1 MLPLLLNLSSAA
13 MVLRRPIRFDWT
25 KYTEDCIEELMNNPD
40 AAPTDKLLCQHVKL
54 QRICEEVGQ
63 QFRMHDPSAVVSL
76 DDAQVAYNVRHF
88 ENELKR
94 WKEDIPADCRTP
106 ELMFF
111 EHVCSLYAHEIVLH
125 LNHNVDDF
133 KMPFNEESLKNV
145 NAGFGKLTQNQ
156 MNSLQACVKAAH
168 GILESMLNFDGKT
181 ITSLPMLLYFV
192 RCVYA
197 VVILIKMHVAV
208 CIPNSELGKLFQ
220 AEDLRVE
227 HYLNGL
233 IDHITTV
240 ARQRSIRPS
249 KIIRILKVLRDW
261 FEEKHKKGV
270 TAQLSGE
277 APAQSDSH
285 DSKQSHSEGQSGLQ
299 MLSQVATGQQA
310 QNGEVPQDWNFDR
323 SQGLPYSHRYN
334 PNGPNNAGYAQQQE
348 DTTFGVPNYGSGGGG
363 FGNNMQDPNLGEDYG
378 WGGLGVQQAMD
389 IALGDMNGLQG
400 GGIDNW
406 LLGGDSMMPFVPYD
420 TNATQASAMNS
431 GRF

>member
-1 MLPLLLNLSSAA
+1 

-25 KYTEDCIEELMNNPD
+25 KYTEDVIEDFMTNPD
-40 AAPTDKLLCQHVKL
+40 VAPTDRLLCQHVKL

-63 QFRMHDPSAVVSL
+63 QFRMHDPSATVSL

-106 ELMFF
+106 GLLFF

-125 LNHNVDDF
+125 INHNVDDF

-168 GILESMLNFDGKT
+168 GILEAMLDFDGKT
-181 ITSLPMLLYFV
+181 ITALPMLLYFV

-220 AEDLRVE
+220 AEDLKVE
-227 HYLNGL
+227 FYLNGL

-240 ARQRSIRPS
+240 ARQRAIRPN
-249 KIIRILKVLRDW
+249 KVIRILKVLRDW
-261 FEEKHKKGV
+261 FEEKHKKGI
-270 TAQLSGE
+270 TAQLNDDNQPPTGNQE
-277 APAQSDSH
+277 P
-285 DSKQSHSEGQSGLQ
+285 KREPGEGQSGLQ
-299 MLSQVATGQQA
+299 MLSQVATGQQT
-310 QNGEVPQDWNFDR
+310 QNGEAPSNWNYDR
-323 SQGLPYSHRYN
+323 SQGLPYGHRYN
-334 PNGPNNAGYAQQQE
+334 PNVQSNTNYHAQ
-348 DTTFGVPNYGSGGGG
+348 DNSNFSMPNYSEG
-363 FGNNMQDPNLGEDYG
+363 FGQNLQDLSMSQDYG

-400 GGIDNW
+400 NGLDNW

-420 TNATQASAMNS
+420 TNPPQASAMHS

>member
-1 MLPLLLNLSSAA
+1 

-25 KYTEDCIEELMNNPD
+25 KYTEECIEELMTNPD

-63 QFRMHDPSAVVSL
+63 QFRMHDPSATISL

-94 WKEDIPADCRTP
+94 WKEDIPNDCRTP
-106 ELMFF
+106 GLMFF

-156 MNSLQACVKAAH
+156 MNSLQACVRAAH
-168 GILESMLNFDGKT
+168 GILEAMLNFDGKT
-181 ITSLPMLLYFV
+181 ITALPMLLYFV

-208 CIPNSELGKLFQ
+208 CIPNSELGKLFR

-233 IDHITTV
+233 IDHISTV
-240 ARQRSIRPS
+240 ARQRAIRPN
-249 KIIRILKVLRDW
+249 KVIRILKVLRDW
-261 FEEKHKKGV
+261 FEEKHKKGI
-270 TAQLSGE
+270 TAQRNGGDAAAE
-277 APAQSDSH
+277 VEQVNARQGIDGAQT
-285 DSKQSHSEGQSGLQ
+285 GLQ
-299 MLSQVATGQQA
+299 MLSQVATGQQTHA
-310 QNGEVPQDWNFDR
+310 NEVPSEWSYGR
-323 SQGLPYSHRYN
+323 TQGMPYGPRYN
-334 PNGPNNAGYAQQQE
+334 NAAQPGYA
-348 DTTFGVPNYGSGGGG
+348 DDGSFSMPNYGGG
-363 FGNNMQDPNLGEDYG
+363 FGNMQDPMSQDYG
-378 WGGLGVQQAMD
+378 WGDLGVQQAMD

-400 GGIDNW
+400 GGLDNW
-406 LLGGDSMMPFVPYD
+406 LLGGDSMMPFVSYD
-420 TNATQASAMNS
+420 ATTPAPSAMHPN
-431 GRF
+431 RY

>member
-1 MLPLLLNLSSAA
+1 

-63 QFRMHDPSAVVSL
+63 QFRMHDPSATISL

-94 WKEDIPADCRTP
+94 WKEDIPSDCRTP
-106 ELMFF
+106 GLMFF

-133 KMPFNEESLKNV
+133 KMPFNEESLRNV

-181 ITSLPMLLYFV
+181 ITALPMLLYFV

-227 HYLNGL
+227 YYLNGL
-233 IDHITTV
+233 IDHISTV
-240 ARQRSIRPS
+240 ARQRSIRPN
-249 KIIRILKVLRDW
+249 KVIRILKVLRDW
-261 FEEKHKKGV
+261 FEEKHKKGINARQDGDAS
-270 TAQLSGE
+270 AQ
-277 APAQSDSH
+277 AQEDESRHGLDGA
-285 DSKQSHSEGQSGLQ
+285 QTGLQ

-310 QNGEVPQDWNFDR
+310 QHSQVSSEWGYDR
-323 SQGLPYSHRYN
+323 SQSMPYGPRYS
-334 PNGPNNAGYAQQQE
+334 NAPQTNSGYQAQ
-348 DTTFGVPNYGSGGGG
+348 DDNTFNMPSYGGG
-363 FGNNMQDPNLGEDYG
+363 FGGMQDPNLSQDYG
-378 WGGLGVQQAMD
+378 WGDLGVQQAMD

-400 GGIDNW
+400 GGLDNW
-406 LLGGDSMMPFVPYD
+406 LLGGDSMMPFVSYD
-420 TNATQASAMNS
+420 ATTPAPSTMPSN
-431 GRF
+431 RY

>member
-1 MLPLLLNLSSAA
+1 
-13 MVLRRPIRFDWT
+13 MVLRRSIRFDWT
-25 KYTEDCIEELMNNPD
+25 KYTEDCIEDFMTNPD
-40 AAPTDKLLCQHVKL
+40 AAPTDRLLCQHVKL

-63 QFRMHDPSAVVSL
+63 QFRMHDASAIISL

-94 WKEDIPADCRTP
+94 WKDEIPADCRTP
-106 ELMFF
+106 GLLFF

-125 LNHNVDDF
+125 HNHNVDDF

-168 GILESMLNFDGKT
+168 GILEAMLDFDGKT
-181 ITSLPMLLYFV
+181 ITALPMLLYFV

-227 HYLNGL
+227 FYLNGL

-240 ARQRSIRPS
+240 ARQRSIRPN
-249 KIIRILKVLRDW
+249 KLIRILKVLRDW
-261 FEEKHKKGV
+261 FEEKHKKGMLSDNISPPNG
-270 TAQLSGE
+270 AQE
-277 APAQSDSH
+277 
-285 DSKQSHSEGQSGLQ
+285 SKQEPSEGQSGLQ
-299 MLSQVATGQQA
+299 MLSQVATGHQA
-310 QNGEVPQDWNFDR
+310 QSGEAPANWNYDR
-323 SQGLPYSHRYN
+323 SQGLPYGHRYN
-334 PNGPNNAGYAQQQE
+334 PNVQSNPSYHASDNSN
-348 DTTFGVPNYGSGGGG
+348 FNMPNYGEG
-363 FGNNMQDPNLGEDYG
+363 FGSNMQDPNIPQDYG

-389 IALGDMNGLQG
+389 IAFGDMNGLQENNL
-400 GGIDNW
+400 DNW
-406 LLGGDSMMPFVPYD
+406 LLGGDSMMPFVSYD
-420 TNATQASAMNS
+420 TNAPQASSMNS
-431 GRF
+431 NRF

>member
-1 MLPLLLNLSSAA
+1 

-25 KYTEDCIEELMNNPD
+25 KYTEDCIEELMTSPD
-40 AAPTDKLLCQHVKL
+40 AAPTDRLLCQHVKL

-63 QFRMHDPSAVVSL
+63 QFRMHDPSATISL

-94 WKEDIPADCRTP
+94 WKEDIPDDCRTP
-106 ELMFF
+106 GLMFF

-168 GILESMLNFDGKT
+168 GILEAMLNFDGKT
-181 ITSLPMLLYFV
+181 ITALPMLLYFV

-227 HYLNGL
+227 FYLNGL
-233 IDHITTV
+233 IDHISTV
-240 ARQRSIRPS
+240 ARQRSIRSS
-249 KIIRILKVLRDW
+249 K
-261 FEEKHKKGV
+261 
-270 TAQLSGE
+270 SC
-277 APAQSDSH
+277 
-285 DSKQSHSEGQSGLQ
+285 
-299 MLSQVATGQQA
+299 ATGLR
-310 QNGEVPQDWNFDR
+310 R
-323 SQGLPYSHRYN
+323 STRKG
-334 PNGPNNAGYAQQQE
+334 
-348 DTTFGVPNYGSGGGG
+348 
-363 FGNNMQDPNLGEDYG
+363 
-378 WGGLGVQQAMD
+378 
-389 IALGDMNGLQG
+389 
-400 GGIDNW
+400 
-406 LLGGDSMMPFVPYD
+406 
-420 TNATQASAMNS
+420 
-431 GRF
+431 